1 MKSNSEFET
10 ELHKVNKFIN
20 DLWLFI
26 KKYYTADP
34 DPSAIDWHAAL
45 AEAEAL
51 GVKYNARSG
60 MLEANLINAV
70 VDYLDGKEYEMRKG
84 AWDV

>member
-1 MKSNSEFET
+1 ME
-10 ELHKVNKFIN
+10 ELKTVHDFMN
-20 DLWLFI
+20 DLWQYI
-26 KKYYTADP
+26 KKYYVSAP
-34 DPSAIDWHAAL
+34 DPAAVDWHAAL

-51 GVKYNARSG
+51 GVKYDARAG

-84 AWDV
+84 ARP